1 MKKVLRVTVFLFA
14 VLSLVS
20 ISYGAE
26 YYMSPNG
33 DDGGDGSIAAP
44 WRTLHSSV
52 NRLSPGDTL
61 YLRGGR
67 YFDQDQVVAEINVAG
82 TAGKPITIRNYSG
95 EIPVLSG
102 TKVIDSGWQC
112 DSGGVYKR
120 VLTDDKFSQSDSF
133 YPRIVIQNLKDQTGG
148 NFLSDPPDPVSSR
161 SEVNASGLWYC
172 DHSTHTLYVYPKDL
186 GAGFNANDYTF
197 EIGDLPRCIID
208 VMPDATQYLIIE
220 GLTFFGFTGETQDTG
235 VIWEKGAISFPKGQG
250 IRDYLI
256 FKNLIFKNCW
266 VGIKAGDIRHTT
278 VTGCTFE
285 NCIDNGI
292 IAGQVNAEAQDDF
305 LVENCNFISFHAPWP
320 AYTGPQQSD
329 AAVKTHGMNGITIRG
344 CEVEGVQANRACDE
358 YSTGLWTDVDV
369 LNALIE
375 ENLICDVKGGNGIFV
390 ERRCDNNTVQRNIVV
405 RAGQGIRIGS
415 KSQPA
420 DDWPENCKVYH
431 NTVVDCEQAG
441 LVLNAGVRPVIK
453 NNIFVN
459 NGYSQIMITDETLN
473 DPRNAEGGIVID
485 HNDCWEQ
492 SPKNSGLYYRVGGW
506 SSSDANANAE
516 DVKSQNAV
524 SGLDNELHVDPL
536 FVDYQGMDFCL
547 SLSSECIDGGCDLGE
562 PYNGKMPDMGRYE
575 TSAALPAPTDLKI
588 E

>member
-1 MKKVLRVTVFLFA
+1 MKKVLRATVFLLA
-14 VLSLVS
+14 VLSFVP

-33 DDGGDGSIAAP
+33 DDGRNGSITAP
-44 WRTLHSSV
+44 WRTLHNSI
-52 NRLSPGDTL
+52 NKLNPGDTL

-67 YFDQDQVVAEINVAG
+67 YSGQDQVMAEINVAG
-82 TAGKPITIRNYSG
+82 TADKPIAIRNYSG

-102 TKVIDSGWQC
+102 TKVIDSGWQYG
-112 DSGGVYKR
+112 SGGVYKR
-120 VLTDDKFSQSDSF
+120 VLTDDKFSQGDSF
-133 YPRIVIQNLKDQTGG
+133 YPRIVIQNLKRQTGG

-161 SEVNASGLWYC
+161 SEVNAPGLWYC

-186 GAGFNANDYTF
+186 GAGLNANDYTF

-208 VMPDATQYLIIE
+208 VMPDTTQYLIVE
-220 GLTFFGFTGETQDTG
+220 GLTFFGFTGNTQHTG
-235 VIWEKGAISFPKGQG
+235 VIWEKGAISFPKGKG
-250 IRDYLI
+250 IRDYLT
-256 FKNLIFKNCW
+256 FKNLMFKNCW
-266 VGIKAGDIRHTT
+266 VGIKAGDIRHAT
-278 VTGCTFE
+278 VTGCKFE
-285 NCIDNGI
+285 NCIDDGI
-292 IAGQVNAEAQDDF
+292 IAGQVNADAQEDF
-305 LVENCNFISFHAPWP
+305 LIENCNFINFHAPWP
-320 AYTGPQQSD
+320 AYIGIQQSD
-329 AAVKTHGMNGITIRG
+329 AVVKTHGMNGIIIRG
-344 CEVEGVQANRACDE
+344 CVINGVQANRARDE

-369 LNALIE
+369 FNALIE
-375 ENLICDVKGGNGIFV
+375 ENLIYNVEGNGIFV
-390 ERRCDNNTVQRNIVV
+390 ERRCDNNTVRRNVVV

-485 HNDCWEQ
+485 YNDCWEQ
-492 SPKNSGLYYRVGGW
+492 TPPNPGLYYRVGGW
-506 SSSDANANAE
+506 PGNDANANAA

-536 FVDYQGMDFCL
+536 FVDHHGLDFRL
-547 SLSSECIDGGCDLGE
+547 SLSSECIDAGCDLGE

-575 TSAALPAPTDLKI
+575 TIPTAAAPTNLRI